1 MDSPQQKRGQVLS
14 CPTCSTPFS
23 IDATDAMPF
32 CSTRCKQIDLGC
44 WFDEEFGLPVEPELD
59 AEDDYYGNSD
69 ISLN

>member
-32 CSTRCKQIDLGC
+32 CSTRCKQIDLGR

-59 AEDDYYGNSD
+59 VEEDYYGNSD

>member
-1 MDSPQQKRGQVLS
+1 MDSPQQKRRQVLP
-14 CPTCSTPFS
+14 CPTCNIQFS

-32 CSTRCKQIDLGC
+32 CSSRCKQIDLGR

-59 AEDDYYGNSD
+59 ADEDYRGSD